1 MTTEE
6 LKSLPREEKVLMMET
21 LWVDLR
27 DHFEQAVI
35 PATHKTLLDTR
46 REQVV
51 AGESRLLD
59 WDQVKSTIGR
69 P

>member
-6 LKSLPREEKVLMMET
+6 LKNLPREEKVLMMET
-21 LWVDLR
+21 LWADLR
-27 DHFEQAVI
+27 DHFEQAEI
-35 PATHKTLLDTR
+35 PATHKTLLDIR
-46 REQVV
+46 RERVV
-51 AGESRLLD
+51 VGESRLLD